1 MTPLDPADGWV
12 DGPRGR
18 FWGRAGAAG
27 LLAVDGDRVLLQH
40 RVGWSHFGG
49 TWGLPGGARG
59 LGEGAVDGALRESA
73 EEAAVPR
80 DALRLVSTSVLDLGY
95 WSYTTVVARVTRPFE
110 PVVSDAESTALE
122 WVPLAD
128 VDDAPLHPG
137 LAASWPGLRER
148 LGRRLR
154 LVVDAANVVGSR
166 PDGWWRDRA
175 GATDRLLDRLAALTG
190 AGVSAEWAGLGD
202 VRVGGALTVSG
213 DSGTA
218 EGGAAEVPA
227 GEAPV
232 PRLDRVWPELSVVVE
247 GRARDVADR
256 AGDVRIV
263 RAPGPGDDAVV
274 DVLRDARGDDLVV
287 VTADRALGERARA
300 EGAHVVPPSA
310 LLSLLPPG

>member
-1 MTPLDPADGWV
+1 MTPRDPADGWV

-27 LLAVDGDRVLLQH
+27 LLAVHDDRVLLQH

-95 WSYTTVVARVTRPFE
+95 WSYTTVVARVTRPFD

-122 WVPLAD
+122 WVP
-128 VDDAPLHPG
+128 VDRVDASPLHPG
-137 LAASWPGLRER
+137 LAASWPGLRDR

-175 GATDRLLDRLAALTG
+175 GATDRLLDRLGALS
-190 AGVSAEWAGLGD
+190 ASGVTARWAGLGD
-202 VRVGGALTVSG
+202 VEVGGALTVSG
-213 DSGTA
+213 DSGTV
-218 EGGAAEVPA
+218 EGGVAEVP
-227 GEAPV
+227 GGDAPV
-232 PRLDRVWPELSVVVE
+232 PRLDRVWPDVTVVVE

-256 AGDVRIV
+256 EGDLEVV
-263 RAPGPGDDAVV
+263 RAAGSGDDAVV
-274 DVLRDARGDDLVV
+274 EVLRAGGGDDLVV
-287 VTADRALGERARA
+287 VTADRELGERVRA
-300 EGAHVVPPSA
+300 EGAHVVRPSA
-310 LLSLLPPG
+310 LLDLLPAD